1 MQRSPMAAALGRAGA
16 PTTRGGRAGR
26 GAPAAQWASD
36 GAAEAVG
43 VRPYGVER

>member
-1 MQRSPMAAALGRAGA
+1 MRRLPMAAAPGRGGA
-16 PTTRGGRAGR
+16 RTTRGGRAGG
-26 GAPAAQWASD
+26 GAAAAQWVSD